1 MPAAHSSAVLNK
13 YVGKPGQADD
23 QNSLLLQAVVVE
35 GL

>member
-23 QNSLLLQAVVVE
+23 QNSLLLQAVVAE
-35 GL
+35 AL